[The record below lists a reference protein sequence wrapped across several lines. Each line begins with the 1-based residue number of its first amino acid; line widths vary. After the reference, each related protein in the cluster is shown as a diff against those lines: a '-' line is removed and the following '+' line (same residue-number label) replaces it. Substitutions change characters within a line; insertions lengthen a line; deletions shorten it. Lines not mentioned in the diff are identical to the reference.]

1 MESNEQQRNVEQQR
15 EDRLASEAK
24 AEAFRNKQWAN
35 QLSQQALANSRADKA
50 WERDEA
56 RYQTGQ
62 GRLDKADEDAVAA
75 AKAAAEKY
83 RTEWAFKLSEADY
96 SKSRDVVADLKV
108 ARDEHTKAVQQM
120 FDNDVTLHGVEIA
133 NANRARNDAQFENTV
148 KRQGVTD
155 DQWNQLQKFK
165 VDVFEAGEARADQEF
180 EFKVGRTTVADVA
193 AALALEVAAAE
204 RLYGREEDAKDR
216 VQWQKNMDLQIE
228 KFKNTLTQQ
237 GLTQENWEKAFT
249 RQGEQQD
256 LAQEN
261 VMFGRKIKML
271 ELSEDLTKAF
281 SGKGGSTKGAKAPSA
296 EDMNAATINI
306 RSELGGKQGIDNLGK
321 ADKEFFETVMADPA
335 AAHGIYAFVQTQRVK
350 EGNNINILDLPKYIN
365 LAGMIEAKG
374 DPEAASRLRSE
385 ILEGDININNVDSL
399 FDGIKAVSEYKPA
412 EVVWGVLKAPKKS
425 QDHSADLKL
434 FSDAI
439 QNRAMSSFN
448 NMDKS
453 DPNYDL
459 LKNAIDELDSDKPI
473 VKSRGFDTLFDIMG
487 VELLE
492 EMGMEDNPAFS
503 YKMREY
509 KAREAALRQERMIR
523 LQETSK
529 GPEGMSMPGLGEE
542 SSGMPD
548 RSVQE
553 FTREEAET
561 FMGANPDFRGQLRVD
576 GQLMSNEGDG
586 PSRTAPALGS
596 AVIQDTPPEV
606 PAEVKEAVEAIVT
619 TGNQDDIEQALA
631 EITAEFGED
640 MASILFKGY
649 VPPSMGAT
657 ELNTPAIREAVAN
670 VPAEVKEAIESVIT
684 QGDEAEVEQAKQEIA
699 DEFGEEVAESLFWD
713 ALKRRPG
720 NRTQDIPGFGNN

>member
-1 MESNEQQRNVEQQR
+1 MSFWKGLSRAMESNEQQRNVEQQR
-15 EDRLASEAK
+15 KDRLASEAK
-24 AEAFRNKQWAN
+24 AEAFRDKQWAN
-35 QLSQQALANSRADKA
+35 QLSQQAIANSRADKA
-50 WERDEA
+50 WDRDEA

-62 GRLDKADEDAVAA
+62 GRLDKADEAAVAA

-83 RTEWAFKLSEADY
+83 QTEWAFKLSEADY

-133 NANRARNDAQFENTV
+133 NANRVRNDAQFENTV
-148 KRQGVTD
+148 KQQGVTN
-155 DQWNQLQKFK
+155 DQWDQLQKFK
-165 VDVFEAGEARADQEF
+165 VDVFEAGEARADKVF
-180 EFKVGRTTVADVA
+180 EYNKERHDVADVA

-237 GLTQENWEKAFT
+237 GLTQENWEKAFA
-249 RQGEQQD
+249 RQGEQQA

-365 LAGMIEAKG
+365 LAGMVEAKG
-374 DPEAASRLRSE
+374 DPEAANRLRSE

-434 FSDAI
+434 F
-439 QNRAMSSFN
+439 
-448 NMDKS
+448 
-453 DPNYDL
+453 
-459 LKNAIDELDSDKPI
+459 
-473 VKSRGFDTLFDIMG
+473 
-487 VELLE
+487 
-492 EMGMEDNPAFS
+492 
-503 YKMREY
+503 
-509 KAREAALRQERMIR
+509 
-523 LQETSK
+523 
-529 GPEGMSMPGLGEE
+529 
-542 SSGMPD
+542 
-548 RSVQE
+548 
-553 FTREEAET
+553 
-561 FMGANPDFRGQLRVD
+561 
-576 GQLMSNEGDG
+576 
-586 PSRTAPALGS
+586 
-596 AVIQDTPPEV
+596 
-606 PAEVKEAVEAIVT
+606 
-619 TGNQDDIEQALA
+619 
-631 EITAEFGED
+631 
-640 MASILFKGY
+640 
-649 VPPSMGAT
+649 
-657 ELNTPAIREAVAN
+657 
-670 VPAEVKEAIESVIT
+670 
-684 QGDEAEVEQAKQEIA
+684 
-699 DEFGEEVAESLFWD
+699 
-713 ALKRRPG
+713 
-720 NRTQDIPGFGNN
+720 